1 MQKRRIIAGKKGEK
15 IMRKLLL
22 APLEIIFHYLLRLGC
37 KFRAIFAM
45 FSCNSKFL
53 MGIGFIFL
61 SLFLPGIVSADGVIF
76 PPSDYYVAETDQK
89 AVLFYDQGIET
100 LILSI
105 TFTGNAKDFAWVVPT
120 PSRPEVDKSSSELF
134 LSLEELTR
142 LPRTH
147 QSFGRNLQAGMAD
160 EKSAVEVLETKEVG
174 IYEIKVLAAS
184 EAGDLAKWL
193 SENGYQFPEKGSYIL
208 EDYIKNKWYY
218 TAVKIRPEIVWK
230 DVTEKLRT
238 GQAAPLKLTFKS
250 DKIIYPLKITSL
262 TSLWQM
268 AETKIKKLSYPEQ
281 EIAIAPEMPYPY
293 QDGAGI
299 LLYVFDNCEK
309 VLPGF
314 NTQYAEIIEA
324 EEIEDLAYDDQGK
337 PWMKTKK
344 DFVLTKLY
352 RNMKFTEMNDDLIL
366 RDAKNGLKVPA
377 SSSVF
382 PFNSISPIEESE
394 DTGGFLENFLYSF
407 IALII
412 WIISPVGLIFI
423 ICAFILFTIKSK
435 FVRFLSWL
443 GQGLA
448 IFSWVSIMFWLII
461 ARSKPFQENIF
472 QLNKEYLDAGIFAG
486 IILMPIMLIIIL
498 GEILYRRKIKGGE
511 TANEEISE
519 NS

>member
-1 MQKRRIIAGKKGEK
+1 
-15 IMRKLLL
+15 MRKILFAL
-22 APLEIIFHYLLRLGC
+22 II
-37 KFRAIFAM
+37 
-45 FSCNSKFL
+45 
-53 MGIGFIFL
+53 L

-76 PPSDYYVAETDQK
+76 PPPDYYVAETDQK
-89 AVLFYDQGIET
+89 AVLFYDKGVET

-120 PSRPEVDKSSSELF
+120 PSRPEVDKASSELF

-142 LPRTH
+142 PPVNRQWDGYDLGGAMP
-147 QSFGRNLQAGMAD
+147 AM

-184 EAGDLAKWL
+184 KADALAKWL
-193 SENGYQFPEKGSYIL
+193 SENGYQFPEKGGYVL

-218 TAVKIRPEIVWK
+218 TAVKIRPEVVWK

-250 DKIIYPLKITSL
+250 DKIVYPLKITSL
-262 TSLWQM
+262 TSLWQTP
-268 AETKIKKLSYPEQ
+268 EPKIRRMTYPEQ
-281 EIAIAPEMPYPY
+281 EIAIAPGMPYPY
-293 QDGAGI
+293 QDRAGI

-309 VLPGF
+309 SLPGF

-324 EEIEDLAYDDQGK
+324 EEIEELAYDDQGE

-366 RDAKNGLKVPA
+366 RNAKNGIKV
-377 SSSVF
+377 SSSSSIF
-382 PFNSISPIEESE
+382 PFNPISPIEESE
-394 DTGGFLENFLYSF
+394 SAEGFLENFFYSF
-407 IALII
+407 IALVI
-412 WIISPVGLIFI
+412 WAISPVGLIFL
-423 ICAFILFTIKSK
+423 ICAFLLFTVRSK

-448 IFSWVSIMFWLII
+448 IFGWVSIMFWLVI
-461 ARSKPFQENIF
+461 ARSRPFQENIF

-486 IILMPIMLIIIL
+486 IILMSIMLIIIL
-498 GEILYRRKIKGGE
+498 GEILYRNKITDKKPTDETSIKEGE
-511 TANEEISE
+511 KV
-519 NS
+519 

>member
-1 MQKRRIIAGKKGEK
+1 
-15 IMRKLLL
+15 MRKILFAL
-22 APLEIIFHYLLRLGC
+22 II
-37 KFRAIFAM
+37 
-45 FSCNSKFL
+45 
-53 MGIGFIFL
+53 L
-61 SLFLPGIVSADGVIF
+61 SLFLPGIASADGVIF
-76 PPSDYYVAETDQK
+76 PPPDRYVAETDQK
-89 AVLFYDQGIET
+89 AVLFYDKGIET

-120 PSRPEVDKSSSELF
+120 PSRPEVDKASSELF

-142 LPRTH
+142 PPVNR
-147 QSFGRNLQAGMAD
+147 QWGGYNLDAMPTA

-184 EAGDLAKWL
+184 KADALAKWL
-193 SENGYQFPEKGSYIL
+193 SENGYQFPEKGGYVL

-218 TAVKIRPEIVWK
+218 TAVKIRPEVVWK

-250 DKIIYPLKITSL
+250 DKIVYPLKITSL

-268 AETKIKKLSYPEQ
+268 PEPKIRRMTYPEQ
-281 EIAIAPEMPYPY
+281 EIAIAPGMPYPY
-293 QDGAGI
+293 QDRAGI

-309 VLPGF
+309 SLPGF

-324 EEIEDLAYDDQGK
+324 EEIEELAYDDEGE

-366 RDAKNGLKVPA
+366 RNAKGGIKV
-377 SSSVF
+377 SSSASVF
-382 PFNSISPIEESE
+382 PFNSNEVFEEKE
-394 DTGGFLENFLYSF
+394 GFLKNFFYSF
-407 IALII
+407 IALIV
-412 WIISPVGLIFI
+412 WAISPVGLIFL
-423 ICAFILFTIKSK
+423 ICAFLLFTVGSK
-435 FVRFLSWL
+435 FVRFLAWL

-448 IFSWVSIMFWLII
+448 IFGWVSIMFWLVI
-461 ARSKPFQENIF
+461 ARSRPFQENIL

-486 IILMPIMLIIIL
+486 IILMSLMLIIIL
-498 GEILYRRKIKGGE
+498 GEILYRKKITDKKSIDETSVKEGE
-511 TANEEISE
+511 KV
-519 NS
+519 

>member
-1 MQKRRIIAGKKGEK
+1 
-15 IMRKLLL
+15 MRKLLL
-22 APLEIIFHYLLRLGC
+22 GLII
-37 KFRAIFAM
+37 
-45 FSCNSKFL
+45 
-53 MGIGFIFL
+53 L

-76 PPSDYYVAETDQK
+76 PPPDRYVAETDQK
-89 AVLFYDQGIET
+89 AVLFYDKGVET

-120 PSRPEVDKSSSELF
+120 PSRPEVDKASSELF

-142 LPRTH
+142 PPVNR
-147 QSFGRNLQAGMAD
+147 QWDGYNLGAAPTM

-184 EAGDLAKWL
+184 KADALAKWL
-193 SENGYQFPEKGSYIL
+193 SENGYQFPEKGGYVL

-218 TAVKIRPEIVWK
+218 TAVKIRPEVVWK

-250 DKIIYPLKITSL
+250 DKIVYPLKITSL

-268 AETKIKKLSYPEQ
+268 PEPKIRRMTYPEQ
-281 EIAIAPEMPYPY
+281 EIAFTPGMPYPY
-293 QDGAGI
+293 QDRAGI

-309 VLPGF
+309 SLPGF

-324 EEIEDLAYDDQGK
+324 EEIEELAYDDQGE

-352 RNMKFTEMNDDLIL
+352 RNMKFTEMNDDLFL
-366 RDAKNGLKVPA
+366 RNAKNGIEV
-377 SSSVF
+377 SSSASVF
-382 PFNSISPIEESE
+382 PFNSNEVFEEKE
-394 DTGGFLENFLYSF
+394 GFLKNFFYSF

-412 WIISPVGLIFI
+412 WAISPVGLIFL
-423 ICAFILFTIKSK
+423 ICAFLLFTVKSK
-435 FVRFLSWL
+435 FVRFLAWL

-448 IFSWVSIMFWLII
+448 IFGWVSIMFWLVI
-461 ARSKPFQENIF
+461 ARSRPFQENIF

-486 IILMPIMLIIIL
+486 IILMSLMLIVIL
-498 GEILYRRKIKGGE
+498 GEILYRKKITDKKSIDEASAKEGE
-511 TANEEISE
+511 KA
-519 NS
+519 

>member
-1 MQKRRIIAGKKGEK
+1 
-15 IMRKLLL
+15 MRKLLFGL
-22 APLEIIFHYLLRLGC
+22 II
-37 KFRAIFAM
+37 
-45 FSCNSKFL
+45 
-53 MGIGFIFL
+53 L

-76 PPSDYYVAETDQK
+76 PPPDRYVAETDQK
-89 AVLFYDQGIET
+89 AVLFYDKGVET

-120 PSRPEVDKSSSELF
+120 PSRPEVDKASSELF

-142 LPRTH
+142 PPVNR
-147 QSFGRNLQAGMAD
+147 QWDGYNLGAAPTT
-160 EKSAVEVLETKEVG
+160 EKSSVEVLETKEVG

-184 EAGDLAKWL
+184 KANDLAKWL
-193 SENGYQFPEKGSYIL
+193 SENGYQFPEKGGYVL

-218 TAVKIRPEIVWK
+218 TAVKIRPEVVWK

-250 DKIIYPLKITSL
+250 DKIVYPLKITSL

-268 AETKIKKLSYPEQ
+268 PEPKIRRMTYPEQ
-281 EIAIAPEMPYPY
+281 EIAIAPGMPYPYPY
-293 QDGAGI
+293 QDRVGI

-309 VLPGF
+309 SLPGF

-324 EEIEDLAYDDQGK
+324 EEIKDLAYDDEGE

-366 RDAKNGLKVPA
+366 RNAKNGVKV
-377 SSSVF
+377 SSSASVF
-382 PFNSISPIEESE
+382 PFNSNEVFEEE
-394 DTGGFLENFLYSF
+394 QGILKNFLYSF
-407 IALII
+407 IALIV
-412 WIISPVGLIFI
+412 WAISPVGLIFL
-423 ICAFILFTIKSK
+423 ICAFLLFTVKSK

-443 GQGLA
+443 GQGVA
-448 IFSWVSIMFWLII
+448 IFGWVSIMFWLVI
-461 ARSKPFQENIF
+461 ARSRPFQENIF

-486 IILMPIMLIIIL
+486 IILMSIMLIIIL
-498 GEILYRRKIKGGE
+498 GEILYRKKITDKKSADE
-511 TANEEISE
+511 TSISE
-519 NS
+519 GEKV

>member
-1 MQKRRIIAGKKGEK
+1 
-15 IMRKLLL
+15 MRKILLGL
-22 APLEIIFHYLLRLGC
+22 II
-37 KFRAIFAM
+37 
-45 FSCNSKFL
+45 
-53 MGIGFIFL
+53 L

-76 PPSDYYVAETDQK
+76 PPPNYYVAETDQK
-89 AVLFYDQGIET
+89 AVLFYDKGVET

-120 PSRPEVDKSSSELF
+120 PSRPEVDKASSELF

-142 LPRTH
+142 PPR
-147 QSFGRNLQAGMAD
+147 GRQWTDGYNLGAAPTM

-184 EAGDLAKWL
+184 KADALAKWL
-193 SENGYQFPEKGSYIL
+193 SENGYQFPEKGGYVL

-218 TAVKIRPEIVWK
+218 TAVKIRPEVVWK
-230 DVTEKLRT
+230 DITEKLRT

-250 DKIIYPLKITSL
+250 DKIVYPLKITSL

-268 AETKIKKLSYPEQ
+268 PDNKIRRISYPEQ
-281 EIAIAPEMPYPY
+281 EIAIAPGMPYPY
-293 QDGAGI
+293 QDRAGI

-309 VLPGF
+309 SLPGF

-324 EEIEDLAYDDQGK
+324 EEIEDLAYDDEGE
-337 PWMKTKK
+337 PWIKTKK

-366 RDAKNGLKVPA
+366 RNAKNGIKV
-377 SSSVF
+377 SSSTSIF

-394 DTGGFLENFLYSF
+394 GAEGFLENFLYAF
-407 IALII
+407 IALIV
-412 WIISPVGLIFI
+412 WAISPVGLIFL
-423 ICAFILFTIKSK
+423 ICAFLLFTVKSK

-448 IFSWVSIMFWLII
+448 IFGWVSIMFWLVI
-461 ARSKPFQENIF
+461 ARSRPFQENIL

-486 IILMPIMLIIIL
+486 IILMSIMLIIIL
-498 GEILYRRKIKGGE
+498 GEILYRKKITDKKSIDEISVKGGE
-511 TANEEISE
+511 KV
-519 NS
+519 